1 MFLLISF
8 HGAILYP
15 ETLVRLINPEE
26 EYIAKS
32 AEILRLVSVSI
43 LLYGMVSVYF
53 QTIHGS
59 GNTLHSMI
67 IEFLTVGI
75 YAVFSYLFIKVWN
88 LDIYWIWTVE
98 YIYFGILG
106 LFSISYLRLFKW
118 KNKIV

>member
-1 MFLLISF
+1 M
-8 HGAILYP
+8 YP
-15 ETLVRLINPEE
+15 ETLIHLINPEQ

-43 LLYGMVSVYF
+43 LLFGLVSVYF

-59 GNTLHSMI
+59 GNTLHSML
-67 IEFLTVGI
+67 IEFFTVGI
-75 YAVFSYLFIKVWN
+75 YAIFSYLFIKVWN
-88 LDIYWIWTVE
+88 FDIYWIWTVE

-106 LFSISYLRLFKW
+106 LFSIGYLRLFNW